1 MSTTTM
7 HYLPNRK
14 LSRLLLPPSLWR
26 RPATGL
32 ACLLLSPMIAA
43 QSWSPEYTLHGFGT
57 LGAVHST
64 QDDADFSSNLF
75 QPNGAG
81 NTRDISTSVDSKVGL
96 QLDADF
102 ANDITVIA
110 QVVSEYQYDGS
121 YSPEVEWAFVQY
133 HPLPELSLRAGR
145 IVAAPFMES
154 QTRLVSYSQTWVR
167 LPNELYSLNPI
178 THKQGFDA
186 RYQIPQGHLTHTVS
200 ASWGTTK
207 ENFANGA
214 NVKARDLWEFE
225 YRLDIAATTF
235 RLAYSN
241 INFDLNSTEL
251 SALATGLSAFKDD
264 PGSNGA
270 AARDNIRLIR
280 NRGGTYE
287 IFAAG
292 LQHQPN
298 DWLLRSELAVVR
310 TDDRTFISDTHAW
323 YLTVGRRLGAFTPY
337 LSVAQVKA
345 DRRDEAQLSTE
356 GLSPE
361 EAEQVNQLNQGVAL
375 TIDSF
380 TFDQR
385 SFGVGL
391 RWDYAPGLALK
402 LQFDH
407 VESKDG
413 ARNIGRFVNP
423 TGDFS
428 AGDSANVISLSM
440 DFVF

>member
-1 MSTTTM
+1 MRCHHLNLTR
-7 HYLPNRK
+7 HLPLPALITRS
-14 LSRLLLPPSLWR
+14 LRSLL
-26 RPATGL
+26 
-32 ACLLLSPMIAA
+32 CLLFAPLVCA

-57 LGAVHST
+57 LAAVYST
-64 QDDADFSSNLF
+64 QDDADFTGNLF

-81 NTRDISTSVDSKVGL
+81 NTRDISTSVDSKMGL
-96 QLDADF
+96 QLDVDF
-102 ANDITVIA
+102 ASDISAIA

-133 HPLPELSLRAGR
+133 RPVPELSLRAGR
-145 IVAAPFMES
+145 IVTAPFMES
-154 QTRLVSYSQTWVR
+154 QSRLVTYSQTWVR

-186 RYQIPQGHLTHTVS
+186 RYQIPQGDLTHTVNV
-200 ASWGTTK
+200 SWGATK

-214 NVKARDLWEFE
+214 NVKVHDLWEFE

-241 INFDLNSTEL
+241 INFDLNSAEL
-251 SALATGLSAFKDD
+251 SALAAGLSAFSDD

-270 AARDNIRLIR
+270 AARNNIRLVR

-298 DWLLRSELAVVR
+298 DWLLRSEIAVVR

-323 YLTVGRRLGAFTPY
+323 YLTVGRRLGSFTPY
-337 LSVAQVKA
+337 LSLAQIRA
-345 DRRDEAQLSTE
+345 DRKNEPELSTA

-385 SFGVGL
+385 SLGIGL

-402 LQFDH
+402 LQLER